1 MEMPV
6 RVIKNAIRCAYCGA
20 EIESVRG
27 WDFQSHTCEELQR
40 VRGAKAKIAVDG
52 GRELIGRRVLGYP
65 SDWVNAA
72 VYDPPED
79 PAEAAGDS

>member
-1 MEMPV
+1 MRSGALTAASKS
-6 RVIKNAIRCAYCGA
+6 RVGM
-20 EIESVRG
+20 VG
-27 WDFQSHTCEELQR
+27 TCEELQR

-65 SDWVNAA
+65 SDWVEAS

>member
-6 RVIKNAIRCAYCGA
+6 RVIKNAIRCAYY
-20 EIESVRG
+20 
-27 WDFQSHTCEELQR
+27 
-40 VRGAKAKIAVDG
+40 GAKAKIAVDG

-72 VYDPPED
+72 GYDPPED